1 VQHSLRAA
9 NKTVNWMR
17 RERKSERLRAPLR
30 TLQILT
36 LTAFLFQVVNAVMTI
51 MLIKAIT
58 REKEELTGYK
68 E

>member
-1 VQHSLRAA
+1 
-9 NKTVNWMR
+9 MR
-17 RERKSERLRAPLR
+17 
-30 TLQILT
+30 TCFQILT
-36 LTAFLFQVVNAVMTI
+36 LAAFLFQVVSAVMTV